1 MNINKISDIVQFQIK
16 NIFGLEKKEEI
27 ELNIIGGGGILS
39 LPMIKH

>member
-27 ELNIIGGGGILS
+27 ELNIIVLRWSNQSI
-39 LPMIKH
+39 

>member
-27 ELNIIGGGGILS
+27 ELNIIGGGILS